1 MRISLRKEFFAL
13 LVLVCNLIFSTSANA
28 WEISSGEDGFGTKRI
43 LALTYY
49 DQDLQEQSPDEEP
62 DSSRFA
68 ALGLRCMESRLDVVF
83 ASYLD
88 GEPVKWIQQASVEV
102 KIDNGKIEKWRIT
115 FPPDKSGVFFTDSAK
130 LVSRLLRAETIA
142 IRGNGLKSRI
152 TANFDVSNLAEVRS
166 DFRKIGCKVK

>member
-1 MRISLRKEFFAL
+1 MRISSRREIIAL
-13 LVLVCNLIFSTSANA
+13 LVLICNLSFSTSAYA

-49 DQDLQEQSPDEEP
+49 DQDLQAQSPDEEP
-62 DSSRFA
+62 VSSRFA
-68 ALGLRCMESRLDVVF
+68 ALGLRCMESKLDVVF

-88 GEPVKWIQQASVEV
+88 GEPVKWIKQSSVEV
-102 KIDNGKIEKWRIT
+102 KFDNGKIEKWRIT
-115 FPPDKSGVFFTDSAK
+115 FPPDKSGIFFTDSAK

-152 TANFDVSNLAEVRS
+152 AANFDVSNLAELRS
-166 DFRKIGCKVK
+166 DFRKRGCVFK